1 VCAAELQ
8 GTGGGRFLAFASG
21 GAESRRMDH
30 KNKSS
35 RSRSRRVVVEE
46 TALPAPSGR
55 RLWLR
60 VLPAIAVA
68 AGVLA
73 FQAVRS
79 DRRDGDSGPALS
91 AAERSTRALLSERTA
106 AHLRALRPH

>member
-1 VCAAELQ
+1 MRAADLQ
-8 GTGGGRFLAFASG
+8 GTGGGRFLAL
-21 GAESRRMDH
+21 GAFGVDSRRMDH

-35 RSRSRRVVVEE
+35 RSRSRRVVVDE
-46 TALPAPSGR
+46 TSLPAPSGR
-55 RLWLR
+55 RLWFR

-68 AGVLA
+68 AGVLV

-79 DRRDGDSGPALS
+79 DRRDGDHGPALS